1 MHRRIYFGL
10 YPSIEA
16 GRPARPLSWADSM
29 EPLFSPQSRAER
41 LIATGRVVL
50 AISSLFAV
58 WLDPAEPAKYA
69 DVAYSLLAAY
79 VVYSA
84 AIALLVWRSDAPSQA
99 QALVTHAFDLIF
111 FSLFIYFTWGTASP
125 FTAYFVFALVC
136 ATLRWQWRG
145 TLWTAVVSLAM
156 FLGVGLLVA
165 AMLDD
170 PGFEVYPLI
179 VRSVYMVVVAVL
191 LGYLGAHEE
200 QTRRDMSLL
209 AAWPQEV
216 PRQNEALV
224 RVLLEHATQALGAP
238 RVLLAWVERE
248 EPWLYL
254 ASWSAGSFSWSR
266 AAPESYGGLVA
277 APLRQDSFLCLDAA
291 AGEPMVLR
299 RGAGGL
305 QRWRGT
311 PLQAELRERFDLR
324 AVLSVPLQ
332 GDSVEG
338 RLFFADKRGMTSD
351 DLVLGEVVAGV
362 VAARL
367 DHFYLNQ
374 SLEET
379 VTTEERLRLA
389 RDLHDGVLQSLTGIG
404 LRLAAVRG
412 LLEEDP
418 KKARTLLDA
427 LQRLISLEQRD
438 LRFFIQELKPPPL
451 AAPGDEARGLQARV
465 TELVQRM
472 ELEWGLRTDLRASGL
487 ESIPEPLAREVYLVI
502 REALV
507 NAVRH
512 GEATAVRVEI
522 TGGAGGQLAISVV
535 DNGRGFPVPGK
546 FNHAALTAG
555 DFAPRTLL
563 ERVTSLHGTLD
574 LESGPAGARLDIALP
589 VSGGA

>member
-1 MHRRIYFGL
+1 MHRRIYFSL
-10 YPSIEA
+10 YLSIEA
-16 GRPARPLSWADSM
+16 GCPARPVSWAALM

-79 VVYSA
+79 VVYA
-84 AIALLVWRSDAPSQA
+84 AVIALLVWRSDAPSHA
-99 QALVTHAFDLIF
+99 QALITHAFDLIF

-156 FLGVGLLVA
+156 FLAVGLLVA
-165 AMLDD
+165 AVLDD

-179 VRSVYMVVVAVL
+179 VRSVYMLVVAVL

-209 AAWPQEV
+209 AAWPQDV
-216 PRQNEALV
+216 PRQSEALV
-224 RVLLEHATQALGAP
+224 RALLEHAAQALGAP

-277 APLRQDSFLCLDAA
+277 APLRQDSFLCLDATA
-291 AGEPMVLR
+291 PEPVVLR
-299 RGAGGL
+299 RGPGGL
-305 QRWRGT
+305 QRWRGA
-311 PLQAELRERFDLR
+311 PLQADLRQRFDLG

-332 GDSVEG
+332 GDSVDG

-374 SLEET
+374 TLEET

-418 KKARTLLDA
+418 KKARTLLEA

-472 ELEWGLRTDLRASGL
+472 ELEWGLRADLRASGL
-487 ESIPEPLAREVYLVI
+487 ESISEPLAREVYLVV

-522 TGGAGGQLAISVV
+522 TGGAGGQLAIAVV
-535 DNGRGFPVPGK
+535 DNGRGFPVAGK
-546 FNHAALTAG
+546 FDHAALAAG

-563 ERVTSLHGTLD
+563 ERVTSLRGTLD
-574 LESGPAGARLDIALP
+574 LESGPSGARLDIALP
-589 VSGGA
+589 ASGGA